1 MLGTFSFDPYFKS
14 YRCFTVGS
22 LEFLEIALRSFLP
35 PPACLLALFLPAAAV
50 QVAGAVESLPG
61 HVLRHAGAHA
71 SHCSF
76 STALGCALEP
86 PLQCHAA
93 QSRRMVATSPSP
105 WHGQGRGHRPPLA
118 RARALQIPQKPNPLA
133 LLLSPRPHAQNSAAA
148 PPRTPESSPPPRIR
162 HSRAAPPLQ
171 PPPTALP
178 RPSAAPRPLLLAQTP
193 REPPRRRAPSPASRR
208 SPSTPHLRPP

>member
-1 MLGTFSFDPYFKS
+1 MLGTFSYEPYFKS

-22 LEFLEIALRSFLP
+22 LDFLEIALRSFLP

-61 HVLRHAGAHA
+61 HVLRRAGAHA
-71 SHCSF
+71 SRCSF

-105 WHGQGRGHRPPLA
+105 SPWPGQGRGRRPPLA
-118 RARALQIPQKPNPLA
+118 HARALLKPQSPIPHA
-133 LLLSPRPHAQNSAAA
+133 LLLSPRSHATERRRRHPQNPGELTPPRSRLTAA
-148 PPRTPESSPPPRIR
+148 PPPALTP
-162 HSRAAPPLQ
+162 
-171 PPPTALP
+171 
-178 RPSAAPRPLLLAQTP
+178 
-193 REPPRRRAPSPASRR
+193 
-208 SPSTPHLRPP
+208 